1 MLSSTA
7 STSTFLAEK
16 ICVLENDIDRI
27 KEKMGEIENVYP
39 RIYLGE
45 CSKKSTLK
53 NYSIL
58 NIQLTDYNTRI
69 GKLDDDLRGKLTIV
83 CTYKLIY

>member
-53 NYSIL
+53 NLKDILFFLNRAINDAPKNISTCHYS
-58 NIQLTDYNTRI
+58 
-69 GKLDDDLRGKLTIV
+69 
-83 CTYKLIY
+83 